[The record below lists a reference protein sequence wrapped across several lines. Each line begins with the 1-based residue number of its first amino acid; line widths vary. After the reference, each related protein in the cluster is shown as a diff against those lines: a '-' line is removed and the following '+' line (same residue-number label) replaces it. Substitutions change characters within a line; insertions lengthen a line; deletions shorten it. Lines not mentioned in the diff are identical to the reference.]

1 VRDETLRD
9 KLIREEQID
18 CRYFTGIQNKC
29 CEAGVNYDQLTEDG
43 KYVLP
48 CKKNFVAINRDP
60 AICGSFKTRTLE
72 EATVYADE
80 RLERGNRTLAAVA
93 AAHEHADKQGFK
105 KGKGGTGSMPCPT
118 GCGGTLRY
126 SVAGINGHMHAGCTT
141 NNCVRWME

>member
-1 VRDETLRD
+1 MRDETLRD

-72 EATVYADE
+72 EDWSVVIARWPQLQPHTNTPTSRDSKKE
-80 RLERGNRTLAAVA
+80 KAA
-93 AAHEHADKQGFK
+93 QGRCRVR
-105 KGKGGTGSMPCPT
+105 PDAEE
-118 GCGGTLRY
+118 L
-126 SVAGINGHMHAGCTT
+126 
-141 NNCVRWME
+141 CVIPWRA

>member
-18 CRYFTGIQNKC
+18 CRYLLAFRTS
-29 CEAGVNYDQLTEDG
+29 AASGVNYDQLTEDG

-48 CKKNFVAINRDP
+48 CKKNFVAIT
-60 AICGSFKTRTLE
+60 AIRPFAAVS
-72 EATVYADE
+72 
-80 RLERGNRTLAAVA
+80 RLGLLRRQLFMPTSDWSVVIARAAVA

-118 GCGGTLRY
+118 GCEELCVIRG
-126 SVAGINGHMHAGCTT
+126 GINGHMHA
-141 NNCVRWME
+141 VAHE